1 MIYESKMFV
10 YITNC
15 NIEWF
20 EALFEKT
27 DEHACD
33 RVTKNFTRKHFPLK
47 AILKI
52 KIIIP

>member
-27 DEHACD
+27 DEHACEW
-33 RVTKNFTRKHFPLK
+33 
-47 AILKI
+47 LKI
-52 KIIIP
+52 SQENVFH